1 MTERAAPF
9 ITVVLCTHNRELY
22 LAMAIDSILAQH
34 AKGVPYELLV
44 VDNCSTDGT
53 SVLCERYAGRLEFRY
68 IQESQLGLCH
78 ARNAGWRNARGVIV
92 AYFDDDAIADPGWV
106 KAIAEAFIQYPNAG
120 VAGGQVRPIWE
131 RTRPRWLSD
140 GIAYSLTIVDW
151 SSQPK
156 LIPDPRV
163 EWLVG
168 ANMAIPARIL
178 DEVGGFETRLDRS
191 GTSMLSGGDVFLQHR
206 IVDLGY
212 ECVYFPEMSIRH
224 LVPVNRLTK
233 SWFTHRYYWQGISDA
248 VMALIRCGPMTWKE
262 RVGAAGREALGLL
275 SQPKQMAEVALST
288 DDPVQFERKCMALI
302 RIGFIAGML
311 GKAKA

>member
-1 MTERAAPF
+1 MTEQAPPF
-9 ITVVLCTHNRELY
+9 ITVVLCTHNRERY
-22 LAMAIDSILAQH
+22 LAQAIDSVLAQD
-34 AKGVPYELLV
+34 AEGVPYELLV
-44 VDNCSTDGT
+44 VDNRSTDGT
-53 SVLCERYAGRLEFRY
+53 SSLCQRYSRRMEFRY
-68 IQESQLGLCH
+68 IYESQLGLCY
-78 ARNAGWRNARGVIV
+78 ARNTGWRNARGVIV
-92 AYFDDDAIADPGWV
+92 AYFDDDAIADPGWL
-106 KAIAEAFIQYPNAG
+106 KAIAEAFRQYPNAG

-131 RTRPRWLSD
+131 GARPPWLSD

-178 DEVGGFETRLDRS
+178 EEVGGFEPRLDRI

-212 ECVYFPEMSIRH
+212 QCVYFPQMAIRH
-224 LVPVNRLTK
+224 LVTVNRLEK
-233 SWFTHRYYWQGISDA
+233 RWFTHRYYWQGISDA
-248 VMALIRCGPMTWKE
+248 VMALIKHSPMTRGE
-262 RVGAAGREALGLL
+262 RIRAAGSEALSLL
-275 SQPKQMAEVALST
+275 SQPLQMVEAALPT
-288 DDPVQFERKCMALI
+288 DDPAQFQRKCFALI

-311 GKAKA
+311 GRAQT